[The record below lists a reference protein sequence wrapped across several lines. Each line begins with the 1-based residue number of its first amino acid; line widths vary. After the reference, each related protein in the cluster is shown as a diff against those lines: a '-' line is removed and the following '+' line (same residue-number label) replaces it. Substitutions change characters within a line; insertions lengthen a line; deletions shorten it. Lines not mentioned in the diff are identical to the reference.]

1 MQIACAIVIYSIK
14 WQGEVWHGVEKFY
27 LIYIFGFTWCELFEF
42 LICAKLGSFCYTHL
56 YFIFETISEDGY
68 EEVNVR
74 ELKRRQRIAEKFV
87 NVQSW
92 QINHCQILKLVE
104 QWFCRQWQDRFG
116 KVWLKNLDKLDNF
129 SRPFNYVCKLLVPL

>member
-74 ELKRRQRIAEKFV
+74 ELSQQFCVISIFKHRPV
-87 NVQSW
+87 WS
-92 QINHCQILKLVE
+92 KLEIIDVYFE
-104 QWFCRQWQDRFG
+104 
-116 KVWLKNLDKLDNF
+116 
-129 SRPFNYVCKLLVPL
+129 